1 MDDLDRYL
9 QKQMKDKDFRAAWE
23 ELQPE
28 HEINLMLI
36 KARAEHK
43 LTQKQLA
50 ELCGITQSN
59 LSRIETGAE
68 SPSVRTLQKIARGL
82 GKQLKI
88 QFV

>member
-1 MDDLDRYL
+1 MDDFDRYL
-9 QKQMKDKDFRAAWE
+9 QERMEDNDFRAEWE

-36 KARAEHK
+36 KARAENQ

-82 GKQLKI
+82 GKRLKI

>member
-1 MDDLDRYL
+1 MDDFDRYL
-9 QKQMKDKDFRAAWE
+9 QERMEDNDFRVAWE

-36 KARAEHK
+36 KARAENQ

-82 GKQLKI
+82 GKRLKI
-88 QFV
+88 QFI